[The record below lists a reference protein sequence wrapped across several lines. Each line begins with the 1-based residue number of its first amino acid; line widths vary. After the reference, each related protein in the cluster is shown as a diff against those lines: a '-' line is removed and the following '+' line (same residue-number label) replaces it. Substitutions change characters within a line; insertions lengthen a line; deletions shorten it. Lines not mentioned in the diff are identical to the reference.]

1 MNIKLD
7 TVEKAREFLD
17 EIIQSLETNEEIS
30 TYVDDLK
37 WLSNQLYLL
46 K

>member
-17 EIIQSLETNEEIS
+17 EIIKSLEDNEEIS
-30 TYVDDLK
+30 TYIDDLK